1 MTTQIAPVSE
11 VGRVTYLDPTGFVHQ
26 VERQLTPRLDSVA
39 GKVGGLMD
47 NGNDTSS
54 YFFKSLAETL
64 EQDYG
69 VAKVVLRTKFTS
81 TRPAESDLIDQM
93 GQEADFLI
101 AGVAL

>member
-26 VERQLTPRLDSVA
+26 VERQLTPRLDSIA
-39 GKVGGLMD
+39 GKVAGLLD

-54 YFFKSLAETL
+54 YFFTSLAEVL
-64 EQDYG
+64 EREYG
-69 VAKVVLRTKFTS
+69 VKQVVLKTKFTS
-81 TRPAESDLIDQM
+81 TRPAESELINRM

>member
-1 MTTQIAPVSE
+1 MATQVAVAPE

-26 VERQLTPRLDSVA
+26 VERELTPRLNSVA
-39 GKVGGLMD
+39 GKVAGLLD

-54 YFFKSLAETL
+54 YFFKSLAEVL

-69 VAKVVLRTKFTS
+69 VEQVVLKTKFTS
-81 TRPAESDLIDQM
+81 TRPAESGLIDRM

>member
-26 VERQLTPRLDSVA
+26 VERQLTPRLDSVV
-39 GKVGGLMD
+39 GKVAGLMD

-54 YFFKSLAETL
+54 YFFNSLAETL
-64 EQDYG
+64 ERDYG

-81 TRPAESDLIDQM
+81 TRPAEPSLIDQM